1 MMNKRI
7 LVLISFSIVLIA
19 SGGIWHSILASDL
32 PVEIQSVNLQTQTV
46 VSSDYYYF
54 LLNKKLHPQGGAI
67 RFGEDPVIVEQDTL
81 FVGDNDTSDG
91 GSVYIFMRNQGGAEN
106 WGLAKTVTSTLTT
119 GDSYFGKS
127 LDYENDTLAV
137 GNSTHNN
144 GNGSVSIFERDQGGS
159 ENWGVVKI
167 IDCSDLG
174 NCGDTGGLGGRVVI
188 HGDTIAASQWLDYYT
203 TGAVILERNQGG
215 DDNWG
220 LTKVITY
227 SKTQG
232 HGGINLE
239 IYNDTLFIADPTSSP
254 DGVYDAGSVYVYE
267 RDQGGPG
274 NWGYVGILTGS
285 LGTGNKFGD
294 SMAIEGDTLVVGE
307 PGYGQ
312 LSSGA
317 AWVFYRDVTNPN
329 HWVKLIRLNEHESGF
344 NHRFGESVAIEG
356 DIVVVGAP
364 DDPYTSSPEEG
375 SVTVFSRNYG
385 GQDNWGAIAFIKDP
399 TGNDAD
405 YFGIQVSLSGDTLAI
420 GARGDDDFGI
430 AAGTVHIYDK
440 HPFLT
445 VFLPI
450 VVR

>member
-1 MMNKRI
+1 MNKRI

-32 PVEIQSVNLQTQTV
+32 PIEIQSANLQTQTTM
-46 VSSDYYYF
+46 SSNYYYF
-54 LLNKKLHPQGGAI
+54 VLNKKLHPQDGAI

-106 WGLAKTVTSTLTT
+106 WGLTKTVTSTLST
-119 GDSYFGKS
+119 GNNSYFGKS

-137 GNSTHNN
+137 GNSTN
-144 GNGSVSIFERDQGGS
+144 GSGSVSIFERDQGGA
-159 ENWGVVKI
+159 ENWGLMKI

-174 NCGDTGGLGGRVVI
+174 NCGGDLGAKVVL

-254 DGVYDAGSVYVYE
+254 DGVYRAGSVYVYE
-267 RDQGGPG
+267 RDEGGPD
-274 NWGYVGILTGS
+274 NWGYVGILTGG
-285 LGTGNKFGD
+285 LGQGYNFGT

-307 PGYGQ
+307 PDYGYD
-312 LSSGA
+312 SGA
-317 AWVFYRDVTNPN
+317 AWVFYRDVTKPN
-329 HWVKLIRLNEHESGF
+329 HWVKLIRLSEFETGLSHC
-344 NHRFGESVAIEG
+344 FGKSVAIEG
-356 DIVVVGAP
+356 DMIVVGAP
-364 DDPYTSSPEEG
+364 GDRYSSLAGEG
-375 SVTVFSRNYG
+375 SVTAFTRNYG

-399 TGNDAD
+399 TGNDED
-405 YFGIQVSLSGDTLAI
+405 YFGIRVSLSGDTLAI
-420 GARGDDDFGI
+420 GAHGDDDFGI
-430 AAGTVHIYDK
+430 AAGSVHIFDK
-440 HPFLT
+440 HPLSMIY
-445 VFLPI
+445 LPI